1 VYASERQYALQQCQQ
16 QPRTSTLAGRCAIP
30 YGSARNETGSAR
42 MKLALWQTLGF
53 PADPPANLA
62 ALRSTA
68 QAAAAGGAEL
78 LLCPECWLCGY
89 NIGAAVAGL
98 AESSDGVSAQ
108 HIAAIARQNNIA
120 IGYGY
125 AERDLGSGHIYN
137 AVQVIGADGA
147 TLSHYRK
154 THLFGADERAAY
166 RPGIQFEPPFRFGA
180 FRVGLL
186 ICYDVE
192 YPEAVRSL
200 ALMGADVILI
210 PTALTDEYAAVTD
223 FLVPARSIENQ
234 VYLAYCNHAG
244 VENGMRFLG
253 GSRLTG
259 MDGKALAAAGA
270 GEALII
276 GEISKPDQVSAAR
289 IYPYHSDRRPE
300 LYGRLTRASDRQS
313 T

>member
-1 VYASERQYALQQCQQ
+1 MRHN
-16 QPRTSTLAGRCAIP
+16 
-30 YGSARNETGSAR
+30 GSGNNRARRGWQVAAPSRMVVRA
-42 MKLALWQTLGF
+42 MKLALWQTVGY
-53 PADPPANLA
+53 PADVAANLA
-62 ALRSTA
+62 ALQSTA
-68 QAAAAGGAEL
+68 QAAATAGAEL

-89 NIGAAVAGL
+89 NIGSAVATL
-98 AESSDGVSAQ
+98 AESYDGASARR
-108 HIAAIARQNNIA
+108 IAAIARQNHIA
-120 IGYGY
+120 IAYGY
-125 AERDLGSGHIYN
+125 AERDLSGGRVYN
-137 AVQVIGADGA
+137 SVQVIGADGA
-147 TLSHYRK
+147 AIAHYRK
-154 THLFGADERAAY
+154 THLFGADERASY
-166 RPGIQFEPPFRFGA
+166 CPGGQFEPPFSFGA
-180 FRVGLL
+180 FRIGLL

-259 MDGKALAAAGA
+259 MDGKPLAAAGA

-276 GEISKPDQVSAAR
+276 GEISKQEQDAAAR
-289 IYPYHSDRRPE
+289 IYPYRCDRRPE
-300 LYGRLTRASDRQS
+300 LYGRLSRSSDGHS
-313 T
+313 A

>member
-1 VYASERQYALQQCQQ
+1 MRHNASANNRERRSWQRAA
-16 QPRTSTLAGRCAIP
+16 PSRKVVRA
-30 YGSARNETGSAR
+30 
-42 MKLALWQTLGF
+42 MKLALWQTAGY
-53 PADPPANLA
+53 PADVPANLA
-62 ALRSTA
+62 ALQSTA
-68 QAAAAGGAEL
+68 QAAATAGAAL

-89 NIGAAVAGL
+89 NIGAAVGAL
-98 AESSDGVSAQ
+98 AESFDGVSAQ
-108 HIAAIARQNNIA
+108 QIAAIARQNHIA
-120 IGYGY
+120 IAYGY
-125 AERDLGSGHIYN
+125 AERDVSGGNLRSGHIYN
-137 AVQVIGADGA
+137 SVQVIGADGVA
-147 TLSHYRK
+147 LAHYRK

-166 RPGIQFEPPFRFGA
+166 CPGIQFEPPFSFGA
-180 FRVGLL
+180 FRIGLL

-253 GSRLTG
+253 GSCLTG

-276 GEISKPDQVSAAR
+276 GEISKPEQDAAAR
-289 IYPYHSDRRPE
+289 IYPYRADRRPE
-300 LYGRLTRASDRQS
+300 LYGRLIRASDARS

>member
-1 VYASERQYALQQCQQ
+1 
-16 QPRTSTLAGRCAIP
+16 
-30 YGSARNETGSAR
+30 
-42 MKLALWQTLGF
+42 MKLALWQTAGY
-53 PADPPANLA
+53 PADVAANLA
-62 ALRSTA
+62 ALQSTA
-68 QAAAAGGAEL
+68 QAAATAGAEL

-89 NIGAAVAGL
+89 NIGADVAVL
-98 AESSDGVSAQ
+98 AERHDGASAQ
-108 HIAAIARQNNIA
+108 RIAAIARQNHIA
-120 IGYGY
+120 IAYGY
-125 AERDLGSGHIYN
+125 AERDLGGGIVYN
-137 AVQVIGADGA
+137 SVQVVGADGA
-147 TLSHYRK
+147 TLAHYRK
-154 THLFGADERAAY
+154 THLFGPDERAAY
-166 RPGIQFEPPFRFGA
+166 CPGIQFEPPFSFGG
-180 FRVGLL
+180 FRIGLL

-200 ALMGADVILI
+200 ALMGAELILI

-276 GEISKPDQVSAAR
+276 GEISKQDQDAAAR
-289 IYPYHSDRRPE
+289 IYPYRSDRRPE
-300 LYGRLTRASDRQS
+300 LYGRLSRATDGHSA
-313 T
+313 